1 MLAERATLWAMPLL
15 EEHRVSIPAVV
26 DETAAR
32 RALREQIADLERQ
45 LGDAL
50 VTAFP
55 QTTVDV
61 QVPGRSGPR
70 VLDLG
75 DLEVQRDALSAKL
88 REVRTALSE
97 RSRRVEANRVL
108 LERMLLE
115 PKRHKFA
122 RLYRADVD
130 MGGCGAYEVRPRL
143 GLIGMMMGW
152 WHVKLSSGC
161 PLATSHG
168 TS

>member
-1 MLAERATLWAMPLL
+1 MPLL

-32 RALREQIADLERQ
+32 RELRRQIADLERQ

-55 QTTVDV
+55 HTTVDV

-70 VLDLG
+70 VLELG
-75 DLEVQRDALSAKL
+75 DLELQRDALGAKL
-88 REVRTALSE
+88 REVRATLEE
-97 RSRRVEANRVL
+97 RSRTVEANRVL
-108 LERMLLE
+108 LEKMLLE
-115 PKRHKFA
+115 PKRYKFT
-122 RLYRADVD
+122 RLYRSD
-130 MGGCGAYEVRPRL
+130 MDLGGCGAYHVRPRL
-143 GLIGMMMGW
+143 GIIGMLMGW

-168 TS
+168 TP

>member
-1 MLAERATLWAMPLL
+1 MPLL

-26 DETAAR
+26 DETTAR
-32 RALREQIADLERQ
+32 RELRRQIADLERQ
-45 LGDAL
+45 LSDAL

-55 QTTVDV
+55 HTRVDV

-70 VLDLG
+70 VLELG
-75 DLEVQRDALSAKL
+75 DLELQRDALGAKL
-88 REVRTALSE
+88 REVRTALEE
-97 RSRRVEANRVL
+97 RGRRIEANRVL

-115 PKRHKFA
+115 PKRYKFA
-122 RLYRADVD
+122 RLYRSEMD

-143 GLIGMMMGW
+143 GLIGMLMGW

-168 TS
+168 TP

>member
-1 MLAERATLWAMPLL
+1 MPLL
-15 EEHRVSIPAVV
+15 EEHRVSVPAVV

-32 RALREQIADLERQ
+32 RELRRQIADLERQ

-55 QTTVDV
+55 HTTVDV

-70 VLDLG
+70 VLALG
-75 DLEVQRDALSAKL
+75 DLEVQRDALGAKL
-88 REVRTALSE
+88 REVRTALEE
-97 RSRRVEANRVL
+97 RGRRMEANRVL

-115 PKRHKFA
+115 PKRYKFA
-122 RLYRADVD
+122 RLYRSEIDTN
-130 MGGCGAYEVRPRL
+130 GCGAYEVRPRL
-143 GLIGMMMGW
+143 GLIGMLMGW
-152 WHVKLSSGC
+152 WHVKISSGC

-168 TS
+168 TP

>member
-1 MLAERATLWAMPLL
+1 MPLL
-15 EEHRVSIPAVV
+15 EEHRVSVPAVV

-32 RALREQIADLERQ
+32 RELRRQIADLERK

-55 QTTVDV
+55 HTTVDV

-70 VLDLG
+70 VLELG
-75 DLEVQRDALSAKL
+75 DLELQRDALGAKL
-88 REVRTALSE
+88 REVRTALEE
-97 RSRRVEANRVL
+97 RSRRVEGNRVL

-122 RLYRADVD
+122 RLYRSDMD

-143 GLIGMMMGW
+143 GLIGMLMGW

-168 TS
+168 TP

>member
-1 MLAERATLWAMPLL
+1 MPLL

-32 RALREQIADLERQ
+32 RELRRQIADLERQ
-45 LGDAL
+45 LGDAV

-55 QTTVDV
+55 DQPLDV

-70 VLDLG
+70 VLELG
-75 DLEVQRDALSAKL
+75 DLEVQRDALGAKL
-88 REVRTALSE
+88 REVRAALEE
-97 RSRRVEANRVL
+97 RSRRIEGNRVL

-115 PKRHKFA
+115 PKRYKFA
-122 RLYRADVD
+122 RLYRADID

-161 PLATSHG
+161 PLAT
-168 TS
+168 

>member
-1 MLAERATLWAMPLL
+1 MALLQERSLSAPL
-15 EEHRVSIPAVV
+15 V
-26 DETAAR
+26 DEVAAR
-32 RALREQIADLERQ
+32 RELRAQIARIERQ

-55 QTTVDV
+55 HASIDV

-70 VLDLG
+70 VLELG
-75 DLEVQRDALSAKL
+75 DLEAQRDALQAKL
-88 REVRTALSE
+88 REVRAELEE
-97 RSRRVEANRVL
+97 RGRHIEANRVL

-115 PKRHKFA
+115 PKRFKFA
-122 RLYRADVD
+122 RLHRADVD
-130 MGGCGAYEVRPRL
+130 MGGCGAYQVRPRL
-143 GLIGMMMGW
+143 GIIGMLMGW

-168 TS
+168 TP

>member
-1 MLAERATLWAMPLL
+1 MPLL
-15 EEHRVSIPAVV
+15 EEHRVSVPAVV

-32 RALREQIADLERQ
+32 RELRRQIADLERQ
-45 LGDAL
+45 LSDAL

-55 QTTVDV
+55 YTAVDV

-70 VLDLG
+70 ILELG
-75 DLEVQRDALSAKL
+75 DLEVQRDALGAKL
-88 REVRTALSE
+88 REVREVLTE
-97 RSRRVEANRVL
+97 RSRQVEANHVL

-115 PKRHKFA
+115 PKRYKFT
-122 RLYRADVD
+122 RLYRSELDQ
-130 MGGCGAYEVRPRL
+130 GGCGAYHVHPRL
-143 GLIGMMMGW
+143 GIIGMLMGW

-168 TS
+168 TP